1 MSDSVNKTEEERIS
15 LVTSPVTIVATNWA
29 CATAHALINRQKL
42 ERAKKRRK
50 MNSNKDHIV
59 YK

>member
-1 MSDSVNKTEEERIS
+1 MSDFISKEDEERIS
-15 LVTSPVTIVATNWA
+15 RVTSPVTIAATNWA
-29 CATAHALINRQKL
+29 CATAHAQINREKL

-50 MNSNKDHIV
+50 ISDK